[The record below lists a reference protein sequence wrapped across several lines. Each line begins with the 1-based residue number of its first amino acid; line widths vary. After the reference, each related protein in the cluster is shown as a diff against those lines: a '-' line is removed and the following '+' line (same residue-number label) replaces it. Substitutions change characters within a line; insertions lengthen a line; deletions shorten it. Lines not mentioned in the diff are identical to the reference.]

1 MAAHTVVIGFMLILA
16 DDIVALETGLI
27 CFGGPVVG
35 IVDAVWRVNRHSHG
49 TADEQKNAE

>member
-1 MAAHTVVIGFMLILA
+1 MAAHAVVIGFMFFFT

-35 IVDAVWRVNRHSHG
+35 IVDAVRRVNCHSHG

>member
-1 MAAHTVVIGFMLILA
+1 MAAHAVVIGFMFVFA
-16 DDIVALETGLI
+16 HDIVALETGLV

-35 IVDAVWRVNRHSHG
+35 IVDAVRCIDRHSHG